1 MVYFA
6 YVLYSTVLEGEYIV
20 YVYILYRADRTVP
33 SSPTAHPASL
43 ILYRIHMTKATP
55 PRMIAIGNPQP
66 TVYPAILNH
75 TALYIAPTLIPAT
88 HPRHPNAPYLTT
100 QPDKTSSWLPWWV
113 LGCGALP
120 SAAPS
125 STNKG
130 ARLGMGDSRRGGR
143 CLVHVDVIRMEM
155 GIWGFR

>member
-1 MVYFA
+1 
-6 YVLYSTVLEGEYIV
+6 
-20 YVYILYRADRTVP
+20 
-33 SSPTAHPASL
+33 
-43 ILYRIHMTKATP
+43 MTKATP

-66 TVYPAILNH
+66 TMYPAILNH

-88 HPRHPNAPYLTT
+88 HPRQPNAPYLTT

-130 ARLGMGDSRRGGR
+130 ARLGMGDSRHGGSTHNKGPFLCPDSR
-143 CLVHVDVIRMEM
+143 RLKLQTESKASSQLLAAV
-155 GIWGFR
+155 